1 MSPARYEPWEAAYS
15 VFRRC
20 QINGTW
26 ACVLGELRV
35 EADADGVIVGGSARP
50 DGLPGASACR
60 RCPQKG
66 DHDPGWTCANYLAA
80 EPYDRAL
87 GRSRGGLSTKLHL
100 AVAGSGHVLAVTVT
114 GGQRGGAPQFTRLVD
129 RIRVARTSGGRTHT
143 RPSRVIADPACS
155 SRVIRACL
163 RRLQIPHTI
172 PGNRNWAGHR
182 LRQARQVV
190 ARPALTASSA
200 SAGKKSGAG
209 SGCSSRRAAVSS
221 AVPCRYHVAFGGSY
235 SSPSRLFIVSSV
247 GQGGPSCNACRNS
260 SPKRLPF
267 GNWSP
272 SSQRHAA
279 TIARTSCRHSSSSSW
294 SMLG

>member
-1 MSPARYEPWEAAYS
+1 MARGDLTDEQWERVELLLPLMPKMGRPPRDRGQVFGGIWWWARTGSPWRDVPGRYEPWEAAYS

-26 ACVLGELRV
+26 ACVLGELQV

-66 DHDPGWTCANYLAA
+66 DHDPGWTRANYLAA

-114 GGQRGGAPQFTRLVD
+114 GGQRGGALQFTRLMY
-129 RIRVARTSGGRTHT
+129 RIRVARTSGGRTHS

-172 PGNRNWAGHR
+172 PGAHNWAGHR
-182 LRQARQVV
+182 LRRGTAGG
-190 ARPALTASSA
+190 RPPGFDRELC
-200 SAGKKSGAG
+200 K
-209 SGCSSRRAAVSS
+209 RR
-221 AVPCRYHVAFGGSY
+221 
-235 SSPSRLFIVSSV
+235 
-247 GQGGPSCNACRNS
+247 
-260 SPKRLPF
+260 
-267 GNWSP
+267 
-272 SSQRHAA
+272 
-279 TIARTSCRHSSSSSW
+279 
-294 SMLG
+294 